1 MSHSGFYNL
10 LLSQLYQ
17 TKPLSCFARICVQNL
32 SQAQRNRTPNR
43 QIKLAQILFFGGSP
57 RVLHTNN
64 HKLALRQF
72 KEPMH
77 KQLILFDH
85 IWIIQQYSLS
95 YLPTSFS
102 ILRMSSSS
110 GLRFNERS
118 KEPIC
123 SHSILPSPSL
133 SNRVN
138 ASRYST
144 KKILHYTCIAT
155 TPWKWLLIKAR
166 ADQLIDYLPSIS
178 SCVGWAILSIGE
190 LLCGETILYVRM
202 QWSYVRWWMKCSIR
216 QGSPGIIGWGHCG
229 THTKLRSGSG
239 E

>member
-32 SQAQRNRTPNR
+32 SQAQRNRSPNR
-43 QIKLAQILFFGGSP
+43 QIKLAQILFFGGCP

-64 HKLALRQF
+64 HKLTLRQF

-77 KQLILFDH
+77 KPLILFDH
-85 IWIIQQYSLS
+85 IWIIRQYSLS

-155 TPWKWLLIKAR
+155 TPWKWLLLKAR
-166 ADQLIDYLPSIS
+166 ADLLSTYHPFPPVLAEPYCRSASCCAGKLFCTCECSEVMCGDEWNAQLDKEVPES
-178 SCVGWAILSIGE
+178 
-190 LLCGETILYVRM
+190 
-202 QWSYVRWWMKCSIR
+202 
-216 QGSPGIIGWGHCG
+216 
-229 THTKLRSGSG
+229 
-239 E
+239 